1 MNNQQ
6 LEKLLKTAKSLK
18 GRPYKYG
25 AKPSEAPRF
34 FDCSGFIQYLYKQV
48 GYHLPRSTIEQA
60 EKGITIKNVKNL
72 KIGDLIFTRG
82 ERGHYNK
89 KFPMGIGHV
98 LMYLGNNQAIH
109 AASKRIKTNPKII
122 EKGKVKIE
130 SSQKILKRNDV
141 IVIKRILK

>member
-1 MNNQQ
+1 MDNQI
-6 LEKLLKTAKSLK
+6 EKLIKTAKSLA

-25 AKPSEAPRF
+25 AKPSEAPCF
-34 FDCSGFIQYLYKQV
+34 FDCSGFIQYLYKRI

-60 EKGITIKNVKNL
+60 EKGTTIKNIKNL

-89 KFPMGIGHV
+89 KFPMGIGHIV
-98 LMYLGNNQAIH
+98 MYLGNNQAIH
-109 AASKRIKTNPKII
+109 AASRRIKTNPKII
-122 EKGKVKIE
+122 EKGEVKIQ
-130 SSQKILKRNDV
+130 SLQKILKRKDV